1 MALVP
6 KPYTPRA
13 PAVRSRAA
21 PIVPSDTVDLEFP
34 TQGIWVGATGDLRV
48 NMAGQS
54 SPNPINFLAI
64 ESGTYLPIA
73 VTRVFVAGTTAQ
85 NLVALY

>member
-6 KPYTPRA
+6 KPYIPRA
-13 PAVRSRAA
+13 PSVRSRGV
-21 PIVPSDTVDLEFP
+21 PVVPSDTVDLEFP

-48 NMAGQS
+48 NMAGQT
-54 SPNPINFLAI
+54 SPNPVNFLAI

-73 VTRVFVAGTTAQ
+73 VTRIFATGTSAQ
-85 NLVALY
+85 NMVALY